1 VLQGGGTTGQE
12 NSGMAII
19 EARQE
24 DMHLIRELFQE
35 YEEFL
40 GFDLCFQDFQQELA
54 SLPGAYGPPSGTLLL
69 AREGEGV
76 LGCVALRAI
85 EPDVCE
91 MKRLYLRPAA
101 RGKGTGLA
109 LCRDV
114 IDRARKLGYKSM
126 KLDTVSKL
134 SKAIDL
140 YRTLG
145 FKTCPAYCHNP
156 HPDVEYFELQL

>member
-1 VLQGGGTTGQE
+1 MGQE
-12 NSGMAII
+12 KHVMIT
-19 EARQE
+19 EARGA
-24 DMHLIRELFQE
+24 DMDLIRELFRE

-54 SLPGAYGPPSGTLLL
+54 ALPGAYGPPTGTLLL
-69 AREGEGV
+69 AREEGQV

-85 EPDVCE
+85 EPDICE
-91 MKRLYLRPAA
+91 MKRLYLRPTA
-101 RGKGTGLA
+101 RGKGLGIA
-109 LCRDV
+109 LCQAV
-114 IDRARKLGYKSM
+114 IERARTLGYKSM

-134 SKAIDL
+134 EKAIEL

-145 FKTCPAYCHNP
+145 FEACPAYCHNP